1 MNEEYQR
8 LAGVFK
14 PIATRHFSQ
23 LVKLKE
29 KGKELGLF
37 VDDRELLECHKCG
50 LMEDVDINGKLLTVF
65 EKEPNKDT
73 GLRFK
78 EIGNSA
84 TFRCPNCGNQI
95 SEKVEKIMEE

>member
-8 LAGVFK
+8 LAGVSK
-14 PIATRHFSQ
+14 PTAARNFSQ

-29 KGKELGLF
+29 KARELGLF
-37 VDDRELLECHKCG
+37 LDDRELLECHKCG

-78 EIGNSA
+78 EIGNSS
-84 TFRCPNCGNQI
+84 TFRCPNCGYQI
-95 SEKVEKIMEE
+95 SENVEKIMEK